1 MLELQIVMGRGL
13 MVWQRFLVPEVAGS
27 NPAVPAISG
36 LNWNLSPERAAFSLV
51 ARSASQM
58 FSGGERE

>member
-27 NPAVPAISG
+27 NPAVPAKLHINIKDRV
-36 LNWNLSPERAAFSLV
+36 LWPVFSLPDKY
-51 ARSASQM
+51 SQNCLAADWWA
-58 FSGGERE
+58 